1 MTRGR
6 LAKQLNIN
14 PETIRYYET
23 IELISPNIDKNT
35 GYRIYDETAISKLE
49 LIISFKNLGFSLKE
63 IKIFFELVSKSTK
76 DPGELKIFINNKLND
91 IDNTIASLKSVR
103 ESLIS
108 FRDKKDK
115 VTCTK
120 FSKFIDRY

>member
-35 GYRIYDETAISKLE
+35 GYRIYNETAISKLE

-108 FRDKKDK
+108 FIDKKDK